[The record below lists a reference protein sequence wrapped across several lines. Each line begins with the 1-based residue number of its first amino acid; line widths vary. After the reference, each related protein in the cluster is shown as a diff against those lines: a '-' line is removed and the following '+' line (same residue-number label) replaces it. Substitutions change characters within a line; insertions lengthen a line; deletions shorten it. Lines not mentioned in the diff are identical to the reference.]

1 MSHSLF
7 PRTPGSGSLRAYRR
21 FRLRSVRFVL
31 ECLET
36 RQLLSVASP
45 ALDQIVALPSLTAT
59 PLIYNSTP
67 SGLSPSQVRQAYG
80 LNSVSF
86 QGGAIAGN
94 GGGQTIAIV
103 SAYDDPTIGSD
114 LKQFD
119 SQFGLPNAPSF
130 IKYYQPGVTQRNSGW
145 ALETALDVEWAHAMA
160 PGANLVLVEA
170 RTASFSDLFNAVNFA
185 RSLSGVVAVS
195 MSWGAGE
202 FSGETAYDS
211 LFTTPAGHIGGNG
224 LPGGITFVA
233 ASGDG
238 GAWAGVSYPAAS
250 PNVLSVGATTLNLGA
265 GGSNSSESGWTYS
278 TGGFSALEP
287 APAYQVGTQ
296 LASGLSY
303 GLRTVPDVSA
313 VGDPATG
320 VSIYDSFSYGGHSG
334 WFTVGGTSA
343 SAPQWAGL
351 IAVADQGLA
360 LAGKGSLGNAQSA
373 LYAISSSA
381 FHDVT
386 SGFNGYS
393 AKSGYN
399 LVGGLGTPVASQLV
413 AGLLGTQGVSN
424 VNGFTSRIVPRV
436 AFSHTAQAIFV
447 LGTDG
452 AQGSSNGSGS
462 TTTTGASGTTSL
474 FPVVTSNPVVI
485 IVPVGPS
492 RVVIILPPVM
502 HPTTRLSANNH
513 LVEPLL
519 ASTTSSMA
527 NLALSPYSKFGQGGI
542 VDSLTMIRKTRF
554 GDEMEVASLID
565 LIEPFQPPAPNAL
578 PKADADLRGRQAGA
592 MPTAW
597 ALPFLPRLEHEEALD
612 GTAQGRAGAGEVG
625 PLAQTLRDGPNDESH
640 GTGSASRLA
649 AAAALAGAGL
659 WITLRETDR
668 REAWHRRGRSAEAL
682 KPPLRRFSL
691 PPR

>member
-1 MSHSLF
+1 VSQSLSS
-7 PRTPGSGSLRAYRR
+7 RTTGSGSPRAYRR
-21 FRLRSVRFVL
+21 FRRRSVRFVL

-36 RQLLSVASP
+36 RQLLSVAGSP
-45 ALDQIVALPSLTAT
+45 LDQIVAQPSLTAA
-59 PLIYNSTP
+59 PLIFNSTP

-80 LNSVSF
+80 LNSISF

-94 GGGQTIAIV
+94 GSGQTIAIV
-103 SAYDDPTIGSD
+103 SAYDDPTIGTD
-114 LKQFD
+114 VRQFD

-160 PGANLVLVEA
+160 PEANLVLVEA

-202 FSGETAYDS
+202 FFNETAYDS
-211 LFTTPAGHIGGNG
+211 LFTTPAGHIGGDG

-233 ASGDG
+233 ASGDS

-250 PNVLSVGATTLNLGA
+250 PNVLSVGATALTVGSGGNYA
-265 GGSNSSESGWTYS
+265 GESGWTYS

-287 APAYQVGTQ
+287 APAYQVGAQ
-296 LASGLSY
+296 LASGVSY
-303 GLRTVPDVSA
+303 GLRTVPDVAA

-373 LYAISSSA
+373 LYAISTSA

-393 AKSGYN
+393 AKSGYD
-399 LVGGLGTPVASQLV
+399 LVSGLGTPIASQVV
-413 AGLLGTQGVSN
+413 AGLLSAQGVSN
-424 VNGFTSRIVPRV
+424 VTGFTTPVISHR
-436 AFSHTAQAIFV
+436 ALSHTAQAIFV
-447 LGTDG
+447 LGTASSQGTDNGTG
-452 AQGSSNGSGS
+452 A
-462 TTTTGASGTTSL
+462 TTTTGSSGTTPL
-474 FPVVTSNPVVI
+474 FPVPNSNPVVI
-485 IVPVGPS
+485 IVPVGPT
-492 RVVIILPPVM
+492 RVVIILPPVPQPWM
-502 HPTTRLSANNH
+502 HLASNSR
-513 LVEPLL
+513 LVEPLVEQP
-519 ASTTSSMA
+519 STSSMA
-527 NLALSPYSKFGQGGI
+527 SLTLNPYSKFGQGGTFDI
-542 VDSLTMIRKTRF
+542 LTMMRNARF
-554 GDEMEVASLID
+554 GEGVEVASMID
-565 LIEPFQPPAPNAL
+565 LIEPFQPPVPDAL
-578 PKADADLRGRQAGA
+578 PKAAASLPGHQEAA
-592 MPTAW
+592 MRTSW
-597 ALPFLPRLEHEEALD
+597 ALPFMSRLEREEAID
-612 GTAQGRAGAGEVG
+612 APARAYAGEAA
-625 PLAQTLRDGPNDESH
+625 PLDPALRDERDDDSR

-649 AAAALAGAGL
+649 AVVALAGAGC
-659 WITLRETDR
+659 WMTLRESDR
-668 REAWHRRGRSAEAL
+668 HRQAWHGRGRTYEAL
-682 KPPLRRFSL
+682 KPSLRRLSL